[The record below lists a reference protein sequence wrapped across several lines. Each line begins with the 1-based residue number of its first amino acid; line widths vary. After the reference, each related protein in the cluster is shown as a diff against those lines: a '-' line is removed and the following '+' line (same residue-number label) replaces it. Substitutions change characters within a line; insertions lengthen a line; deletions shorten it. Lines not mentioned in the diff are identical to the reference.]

1 MPVREFG
8 RFYPILH
15 SNQMSWLANL
25 TLHVT
30 LQIERFQFPESAHIS
45 QFDHLLDQRESST
58 HLKVTNQDLLWQHKC
73 VFLFTLQ
80 FESIAGVLLR
90 IFSHWKSKTNFFH
103 IFILRGVKL
112 VS

>member
-1 MPVREFG
+1 MPVGEFG

-73 VFLFTLQ
+73 VFQ
-80 FESIAGVLLR
+80 FESLAGVLLR
-90 IFSHWKSKTNFFH
+90 KFSHWRGKTIFFH